1 MLQFVLSAATN
12 TKNTQTS
19 KTMTETPISQDPSNE
34 VSEADQEFVK
44 CLEEEAERLQAAVE
58 SGISPMEAQAKAL
71 VWLDALVKIHAVG
84 LDNSLSAN
92 DASQSAVWSRDLTGL
107 EMSLA
112 LLQNVTPLK
121 QPVEG

>member
-1 MLQFVLSAATN
+1 MS
-12 TKNTQTS
+12 
-19 KTMTETPISQDPSNE
+19 ETPIA
-34 VSEADQEFVK
+34 SEATNEISEVDQEFVK
-44 CLEEEAERLQAAVE
+44 CLEAEAERLQAAVD
-58 SGISPMEAQAKAL
+58 SGLTPMEAQAKAL

-121 QPVEG
+121 QPLESQA

>member
-1 MLQFVLSAATN
+1 MS
-12 TKNTQTS
+12 
-19 KTMTETPISQDPSNE
+19 ETPISQDATND

-44 CLEEEAERLQAAVE
+44 CLEAEAERLQAAVE

-92 DASQSAVWSRDLTGL
+92 DSSQSAVWSRDLTGL